1 MLDQAIVFATLFA
14 ALVLF
19 VWGRPRYDIVA
30 VLSLLAVVVAGIVP
44 AKDAFNGM
52 GHPAVITVAAVLV
65 ISRGLTNAGIVTL
78 LASWLERFG
87 TNVYL
92 QIGSLVA
99 LVTVASGLMNNV
111 GALALTMPLAIGMAN
126 RAGRSPS
133 YYLIPI
139 AFGSLLGGTTTLIGT
154 PPNLIISG
162 FREQMMGQ
170 GFAMFDFLPVGGLTS
185 LIGVIFLSFIGWKF
199 IPVRE
204 GQTSPDDLF
213 HIEDY
218 LVEVRVP
225 ENSEFIGQPIDA
237 VQAFHETDTIYV
249 GLSRGGKGLIHLP
262 ASHEEL
268 RAGDVLLIE
277 ADKETLET
285 FLQKTEFELAGSK
298 DFSSQ
303 LVARVQHPEEQ
314 PAEPKM
320 SERAHM
326 DIQEVVVRSNS
337 RLAGRSVRKVNLRSR
352 FGVNLLAAAR
362 QGVRV
367 LALLKDVR
375 FKPGDILLVQGDAD
389 TMTDAMVRLG
399 CVPLFPR
406 PVSLGAPRGAF
417 LAGAIF
423 LVAILLTSLEL
434 LPVQIA
440 LTMAALAMT
449 LTRIIPIRE
458 IYTSVEWPVIV
469 LLGAMMP
476 LGEALETT
484 GGAAT
489 VAQALLTV
497 SAGMPGVVTLGLL
510 FVVTMILSNIINNAA
525 AAVLMAPI
533 AIGIA
538 KTLAVSADPFLMATC
553 LACSSPFLTPI
564 GHQSCTLVM
573 GPGGYRFGDYW
584 RLGLPLSILVLVVAI
599 PLVLVFWPL

>member
-1 MLDQAIVFATLFA
+1 MLDQAIVFAILFA

-19 VWGRPRYDIVA
+19 IWGRPRYDAVA
-30 VLSLLAVVVAGIVP
+30 LLSLLAVVVTGIVP
-44 AKDAFNGM
+44 AREAFSGM
-52 GHPAVITVAAVLV
+52 GHPAVVTVAAVLV
-65 ISRGLTNAGIVTL
+65 ISRGLSNAGIVTMM
-78 LASWLERFG
+78 ATWLERFG

-111 GALALTMPLAIGMAN
+111 GALALTMPLAVGMAT

-139 AFGSLLGGTTTLIGT
+139 AFGSLLGGMTTLIGT

-162 FREQMMGQ
+162 FREQTLGQ
-170 GFAMFDFLPVGGLTS
+170 AYGMFDFLPVGGLTT
-185 LIGVIFLSFIGWKF
+185 LAGVVFLTFIGWKF
-199 IPVRE
+199 IPVRK
-204 GQTSPDDLF
+204 GQASPDSLF

-218 LVEVRVP
+218 LVEVRIP
-225 ENSEFIGQPIDA
+225 EDSEYIDQPIDA
-237 VQAFHETDTIYV
+237 VEAFHETDTVIV

-262 ASHEEL
+262 AAHEEL
-268 RAGDVLLIE
+268 EAGDVLLVE

-285 FLQKTEFELAGSK
+285 FLQKSAFELAGSK
-298 DFSSQ
+298 DFSSEM
-303 LVARVQHPEEQ
+303 VARVQHPEEA
-314 PAEPKM
+314 PADPVEA
-320 SERAHM
+320 ETTHM

-337 RLAGRSVRKVNLRSR
+337 RLAGRNVREANLRTR

-362 QGVRV
+362 QGERV
-367 LALLKDVR
+367 PSLLKDVR
-375 FKPGDILLVQGDAD
+375 FKPGDILLIQGSAA
-389 TMTDAMVRLG
+389 TIADAMTRLG
-399 CVPLFPR
+399 CIPLFPR
-406 PVSLGAPRGAF
+406 QVSIGAPRGPFKA
-417 LAGAIF
+417 AAIF
-423 LVAILLTSLEL
+423 IAAILLTSLEV

-440 LTMAALAMT
+440 LSMAALGMIFA
-449 LTRIIPIRE
+449 RIIPMRE

-476 LGEALETT
+476 LGTALEST

-489 VAQALLTV
+489 VAELLLSV
-497 SAGMPGVVTLGLL
+497 GAGLPSVVTLGLL
-510 FVVTMILSNIINNAA
+510 FAVTMVLSNIINNAA

-538 KTLAVSADPFLMATC
+538 NSLGVSVDPFLMATC
-553 LACSSPFLTPI
+553 IACSAPFLTPI

-584 RLGLPLSILVLVVAI
+584 RLGLPLSILVGVCAI

>member
-1 MLDQAIVFATLFA
+1 MFATLFA

-19 VWGRPRYDIVA
+19 IWGRPRYDIVA
-30 VLSLLAVVVAGIVP
+30 LLSLLALVVAGIVP
-44 AKDAFNGM
+44 ARDAFNGM

-65 ISRGLTNAGIVTL
+65 ISRGLTNAGIVTI

-92 QIGSLVA
+92 QIGSLVG
-99 LVTVASGLMNNV
+99 LVSVASGLMNNV

-139 AFGSLLGGTTTLIGT
+139 AFGSLLGGLTTLIGT

-170 GFAMFDFLPVGGLTS
+170 GFGMFDFLPVGGLTT
-185 LIGVIFLSFIGWKF
+185 LAGVVFLTFIGWKF

-204 GQTSPDDLF
+204 GQASPDNLF

-218 LVEVRVP
+218 LVEVRIP
-225 ENSEFIGQPIDA
+225 EGSESIGQPVDA
-237 VQAFHETDTIYV
+237 VPAFHETDTIAV
-249 GLSRGGKGLIHLP
+249 GLSRGGTGLIHLP
-262 ASHEEL
+262 ATHEEL
-268 RAGDVLLIE
+268 KAGDVLLIE

-298 DFSSQ
+298 DFSSEV
-303 LVARVQHPEEQ
+303 VARVQHPEEE
-314 PAEPKM
+314 PADPQM
-320 SERAHM
+320 TDATHM

-337 RLAGRSVRKVNLRSR
+337 RISGRNVREVNLRTR

-362 QGVRV
+362 QGERV
-367 LALLKDVR
+367 PSLLKDVR
-375 FKPGDILLVQGDAD
+375 FKPGDILLIQGDAA
-389 TMTDAMVRLG
+389 TIADAMTRLG

-406 PVSLGAPRGAF
+406 QVSISAPRGPFTA
-417 LAGAIF
+417 AAIF
-423 LVAILLTSLEL
+423 IAAILLTSLEV

-440 LTMAALAMT
+440 LSMGALGMIF
-449 LTRIIPIRE
+449 TRIIPLRE

-476 LGEALETT
+476 LGTALEAT

-489 VAQALLTV
+489 VAGALLSV
-497 SAGMPGVVTLGLL
+497 GAGLPSVVTLALL
-510 FVVTMILSNIINNAA
+510 FVVTMVLSNIINNAA

-538 KTLAVSADPFLMATC
+538 KSLGVSADPFLMATC
-553 LACSSPFLTPI
+553 IACSSPFLTPI

-584 RLGLPLSILVLVVAI
+584 RLGLPLSLLVLVCAI

>member
-170 GFAMFDFLPVGGLTS
+170 GFAMFDFLPVGGLTA

-204 GQTSPDDLF
+204 GQASPDNLF

-225 ENSEFIGQPIDA
+225 EDSEFIGQPIDA

-268 RAGDVLLIE
+268 RAGDVILIE

-314 PAEPKM
+314 PVEPKM

-337 RLAGRSVRKVNLRSR
+337 RLAGRSVREVNLRSR

-362 QGVRV
+362 QGERV

-440 LTMAALAMT
+440 LTMAALAMI

-476 LGEALETT
+476 LGEALEAT

-489 VAQALLTV
+489 VAQALLAV
-497 SAGMPGVVTLGLL
+497 GAGLPSVVTLGLL

-584 RLGLPLSILVLVVAI
+584 RLGLPLSLLVLVVAI

>member
-1 MLDQAIVFATLFA
+1 MIDQAIVFATLTA

-19 VWGRPRYDIVA
+19 IWGRPRYDLVA
-30 VLSLLAVVVAGIVP
+30 VLSLMAVVLAGIVP
-44 AKDAFNGM
+44 AKNAFNGM
-52 GHPAVITVAAVLV
+52 GHPAVVTVAAVLV
-65 ISRGLTNAGIVTL
+65 ISRGLTNAGIVSL
-78 LASWLERFG
+78 MASWLERFG

-99 LVTVASGLMNNV
+99 LVTAASGLMNNV
-111 GALALTMPLAIGMAN
+111 GALALTMPLAIGMAT
-126 RAGRSPS
+126 RSGRSPS

-139 AFGSLLGGTTTLIGT
+139 AFGSLLGGMTTLIGT

-162 FREQMMGQ
+162 FREQLFGEGYGM
-170 GFAMFDFLPVGGLTS
+170 FAFLPAGGLTALVGVV
-185 LIGVIFLSFIGWKF
+185 LISVVGWKF

-204 GQTSPDDLF
+204 GQASPDDLF

-225 ENSEFIGQPIDA
+225 EDSVFVGQPIDA
-237 VQAFHETDTIYV
+237 VQAFHETDAIYV
-249 GLSRGGKGLIHLP
+249 GLSRSGRGPIHLP
-262 ASHEEL
+262 APHEEL
-268 RAGDVLLIE
+268 RPGDVLLIE
-277 ADKETLET
+277 ADKETLEM
-285 FLQKTEFELAGSK
+285 FLQKTAFELAGSR

-303 LVARVQHPEEQ
+303 VVARVQHPEDQ
-314 PAEPKM
+314 PVETKV
-320 SERAHM
+320 SERVHM
-326 DIQEVVVRSNS
+326 DIQEVVVRSHS
-337 RLAGRSVRKVNLRSR
+337 RLAGRSVREVNLRSR

-362 QGVRV
+362 QGERV
-367 LALLKDVR
+367 PALLKDVR

-389 TMTDAMVRLG
+389 TMADAMVRLG

-423 LVAILLTSLEL
+423 LVAILLTSLEV

-440 LTMAALAMT
+440 LTAAALAMI
-449 LTRIIPIRE
+449 LTRIIPVRDV
-458 IYTSVEWPVIV
+458 YTSVEWPVIV

-476 LGEALETT
+476 LGEALEAT

-489 VAQALLTV
+489 VAEALLAV
-497 SAGMPGVVTLGLL
+497 GAGLPGVVTLGLL
-510 FVVTMILSNIINNAA
+510 FLVTMILSNIINNAA

-538 KTLAVSADPFLMATC
+538 NSLGVSADPFLMATC
-553 LACSSPFLTPI
+553 IACSSPFLTPI

-584 RLGLPLSILVLVVAI
+584 RLGLPLSLLVMAAAL
-599 PLVLVFWPL
+599 PLVLIFFPL

>member
-1 MLDQAIVFATLFA
+1 MLDQAVVFAVLAA

-19 VWGRPRYDIVA
+19 IWGRPRYDLVA
-30 VLSLLAVVVAGIVP
+30 VLSLLAVVVTGILP
-44 AKDAFNGM
+44 AKDAFNSM
-52 GHPAVITVAAVLV
+52 GHPAVVTVAAVLV

-78 LASWLERFG
+78 MASWLERFG
-87 TNVYL
+87 SNVYL
-92 QIGSLVA
+92 QIGALVF

-111 GALALTMPLAIGMAN
+111 GALALTMPLAIGMAT

-139 AFGSLLGGTTTLIGT
+139 AFGSLLGGMTTLIGT

-162 FREQMMGQ
+162 FREQVFGEGYGM
-170 GFAMFDFLPVGGLTS
+170 FAFLPVGGLTA
-185 LIGVIFLSFIGWKF
+185 LAGVVFLSFIGWKF
-199 IPVRE
+199 IPVRK
-204 GQTSPDDLF
+204 GQASPSDLF

-225 ENSEFIGQPIDA
+225 ENSDFVGRPIGT
-237 VQAFHETDTIYV
+237 VTAFHETDTVYV
-249 GLSRGGKGLIHLP
+249 GLSRGGTGHIHLP
-262 ASHEEL
+262 ADHEEL
-268 RAGDVLLIE
+268 QAGDVILIE

-285 FLQKTEFELAGSK
+285 FLHQTEFRLAGSQ
-298 DFSSQ
+298 DFSSE
-303 LVARVQHPEEQ
+303 VVSRVQHPEEVPPA
-314 PAEPKM
+314 PAER
-320 SERAHM
+320 SHM

-337 RLAGRSVRKVNLRSR
+337 RLAGRNVREINLRTR

-362 QGVRV
+362 QGERV
-367 LALLKDVR
+367 PSLLKDVR
-375 FKPGDILLVQGDAD
+375 FKPGDILLIQGDTD
-389 TMTDAMVRLG
+389 TIADAMTRLG

-406 PVSLGAPRGAF
+406 QVSIGAPRRAV
-417 LAGAIF
+417 LAAAIF
-423 LVAILLTSLEL
+423 LAAIVLTSLGV
-434 LPVQIA
+434 LPVQIS
-440 LTMAALAMT
+440 LTMAALAMI
-449 LTRIIPIRE
+449 LTRIIPLRDL
-458 IYTSVEWPVIV
+458 YTSVEWPVIV

-476 LGEALETT
+476 LGEALEAT

-489 VAQALLTV
+489 VAEAMLAV
-497 SAGMPGVVTLGLL
+497 GAGLPSVVTLGLL

-538 KTLAVSADPFLMATC
+538 KALEVSVDPFLMATC
-553 LACSSPFLTPI
+553 IACSSPFLTPI

-584 RLGLPLSILVLVVAI
+584 RLGLPLSLLVMVAAI
-599 PLVLVFWPL
+599 PLVLIFWPL

>member
-1 MLDQAIVFATLFA
+1 MLDQVIVFATLAA

-19 VWGRPRYDIVA
+19 IWGRPRYDLVA

-52 GHPAVITVAAVLV
+52 GHPAVVTVAAVLV

-78 LASWLERFG
+78 MASWLERFG
-87 TNVYL
+87 SNVYL

-111 GALALTMPLAIGMAN
+111 GALALTMPLAIGMAT

-139 AFGSLLGGTTTLIGT
+139 AFGSLLGGMTTLIGT

-162 FREQMMGQ
+162 FREQMFGEGYGM
-170 GFAMFDFLPVGGLTS
+170 FAFLPVGGLTA
-185 LIGVIFLSFIGWKF
+185 LVGVVFLSFIGWKF

-204 GQTSPDDLF
+204 GQASPDDLF

-225 ENSEFIGQPIDA
+225 EDSDFIGKPIEA
-237 VQAFHETDTIYV
+237 VPAFHETDTVYI
-249 GLSRGGKGLIHLP
+249 GLSRGGTGFIHLP
-262 ASHEEL
+262 APHEEL
-268 RAGDVLLIE
+268 KAGDVILVE

-285 FLQKTEFELAGSK
+285 FLRQTEFELAGSR
-298 DFSSQ
+298 DFSAAM
-303 LVARVQHPEEQ
+303 VARVQHPEEA
-314 PAEPKM
+314 PPKGLD
-320 SERAHM
+320 RAHM
-326 DIQEVVVRSNS
+326 DVQEVVVRSNS
-337 RLAGRSVRKVNLRSR
+337 RLAGRNVREVNLRTR
-352 FGVNLLAAAR
+352 FGVNLLAVAR
-362 QGVRV
+362 QGERV
-367 LALLKDVR
+367 PSLLKDVR
-375 FKPGDILLVQGDAD
+375 FKPGDILLVQGDTD
-389 TMTDAMVRLG
+389 TIADAMTRLG
-399 CVPLFPR
+399 CIPLFPR
-406 PVSLGAPRGAF
+406 PVRIGEPRGTF
-417 LAGAIF
+417 LAAAVF
-423 LVAILLTSLEL
+423 MAAILLTSLEV

-440 LTMAALAMT
+440 LTTAALAMI
-449 LTRIIPIRE
+449 LVGIIPLRDL
-458 IYTSVEWPVIV
+458 YTSVEWPVIV

-476 LGEALETT
+476 LGQALEAT

-489 VAQALLTV
+489 VAEALLAV
-497 SAGMPGVVTLGLL
+497 SAGLPSVVTLGLL
-510 FVVTMILSNIINNAA
+510 FVVTMILSNIVNNAA

-538 KTLAVSADPFLMATC
+538 RTLAVSADPFLMATC
-553 LACSSPFLTPI
+553 IACSSPFLTPI

-584 RLGLPLSILVLVVAI
+584 RLGLPVSILVMVAAL
-599 PLVLVFWPL
+599 PLVLFFWPL